1 MLKTIVT
8 AGLVLAFGATAAHA
22 GPPVTRDQ
30 AFKLMARPGSWIEAD
45 GTLRPDGTL
54 EAKDLEIVAP
64 GDTAEMEET
73 AIYGAVANLNR
84 AKSTMRVLGYTIT
97 WDATT
102 TLKDENKRQVL
113 SSKLEDGMGVKVQG
127 WVQANGS
134 FKATKIKFQGK
145 QLGKD
150 GKPKDVKQK
159 VFGPVTIVDA
169 RAGLLRVI
177 NTSVVLRENAA
188 FVEVIPAAKSGN

>member
-8 AGLVLAFGATAAHA
+8 AGLVLAFGAVAAQA

-30 AFKLMARPGSWIEAD
+30 ALKLMARPGSWIEAD
-45 GTLRPDGTL
+45 GAMRPDGTL
-54 EAKDLEIVAP
+54 EAKDIEVVAP
-64 GDTAEMEET
+64 GDTAETEET
-73 AIYGAVANLNR
+73 AVYGAVANLNR
-84 AKSTMRVLGYTIT
+84 AKSTMRVLGYTVI

-113 SSKLEDGMGVKVQG
+113 SSKIEDGMGVKVQG
-127 WVQANGS
+127 WVQPNGS

-145 QLGKD
+145 QIGKD
-150 GKPKDVKQK
+150 GKPKGVKEK

-169 RAGLLRVI
+169 RAGHLRVI
-177 NTSVVLRENAA
+177 NTPVVLRENAA
-188 FVEVIPAAKSGN
+188 FVELVPAAKSGN